1 MTPTIQLWTGA
12 HLDNGECL
20 NYVKAVSAKVNEI
33 GPEALRVQSQANRLD
48 EIIPRFSDFVNEGR
62 AYSETSAIAAADA
75 DRDELFLAF
84 WNAWHH
90 MSRLGETNA
99 LGQAARVLAPTLAP
113 YKGIYSHSLT
123 KETEEIYGLQTDL
136 GKTPEIRNAVTALG
150 LGNILTALYAA
161 NAALAAAY
169 SQRDTSRADQFE
181 TRDGDTTASLRKE
194 AVNLVIEI
202 FRRINALND
211 LEPSTEGQIAAQA
224 LEAIVEQR
232 KQVAKS
238 RKSKETPE
246 KPENP
251 PAEA

>member
-1 MTPTIQLWTGA
+1 MRG
-12 HLDNGECL
+12 G
-20 NYVKAVSAKVNEI
+20 
-33 GPEALRVQSQANRLD
+33 GPV
-48 EIIPRFSDFVNEGR
+48 
-62 AYSETSAIAAADA
+62 T
-75 DRDELFLAF
+75 
-84 WNAWHH
+84 
-90 MSRLGETNA
+90 
-99 LGQAARVLAPTLAP
+99 P
-113 YKGIYSHSLT
+113 YKGIYAHSLT

-161 NAALAAAY
+161 NAAVAAAY
-169 SQRDTSRADQFE
+169 SQRDTSRANQFE

-194 AVNLVIEI
+194 AVSLVIEI

-232 KQVAKS
+232 KQVVAKS
-238 RKSKETPE
+238 RKSQKTPDE
-246 KPENP
+246 PENP